1 MYFFK
6 FKKENYSKYIITLIF
21 ILGFFIRI
29 ILFKNKNLV
38 SLLSSRVEIATPV
51 TSYKRLKEGLFLYEH
66 GISPYSG
73 GLFHQAPL
81 LLVLFSIVKLISNSQ
96 TLVSLLYTLT
106 DIFSAWSLLDLSDSM
121 SSKKSSDLWK
131 KYIPVSLFLF
141 NPYSII
147 SCLGMSTAIFTNCFI
162 LTSLSYV
169 QRRKSIQSI
178 FFLALATYFSFYPI
192 VLLPPLI
199 LVQQKND
206 IKKKDSISRNIILFF
221 IELSLLLILGF
232 ISTNSW
238 DFLSATY
245 GTILFASDLTPN
257 IGLWWYFFTEIFD
270 SFRFFFIFVFQLHIF
285 IYIIPLCIRLR
296 YSVLIYCHIFNPH
309 RKYPFF
315 IIIILCGLMSILKS
329 YPSIAD
335 IVLFMSLFPF
345 LHSLYSYM
353 RHIFVTTIC
362 FLYCTFLGP
371 AFYYLWTYIG
381 SGNANFFYSITLVW
395 NLNLSIIIAD
405 IVFAILKM
413 EIEMERPD
421 MKGIDVIQTNY

>member
-1 MYFFK
+1 MYSFELR
-6 FKKENYSKYIITLIF
+6 KESYSKYIVTLIF
-21 ILGFFIRI
+21 SLGFFIRI
-29 ILFKNKNLV
+29 ILLKNKNLV
-38 SLLSSRVEIATPV
+38 SLLSNRVEIATAV

-81 LLVLFSIVKLISNSQ
+81 LLVLFSIVKLISNSEM
-96 TLVSLLYTLT
+96 LVLLLYALI

-121 SSKKSSDLWK
+121 FSKDSSLNHWK
-131 KYIPVSLFLF
+131 KYISVSLFLF

-147 SCLGMSTAIFTNCFI
+147 SCVGMSTAIFTNCFI

-178 FFLALATYFSFYPI
+178 FFLALATYLSFYPI
-192 VLLPPLI
+192 VLFPPLI
-199 LVQQKND
+199 LILQKND
-206 IKKKDSISRNIILFF
+206 IKKKDSISRNIILFL
-221 IELSLLLILGF
+221 IELLLLLLLSF
-232 ISTNSW
+232 ITTNSW

-245 GTILFASDLTPN
+245 GAILSVSDLTPN

-270 SFRFFFIFVFQLHIF
+270 SFRLFFVFVFQLHIF
-285 IYIIPLCIRLR
+285 IYIIPLCIRL
-296 YSVLIYCHIFNPH
+296 

-335 IVLFMSLFPF
+335 VVLFMSLFPF
-345 LHSLYSYM
+345 LHSIYSYM

-395 NLNLSIIIAD
+395 NFNLSIIITD

-413 EIEMERPD
+413 EMEIERPD
-421 MKGIDVIQTNY
+421 MKGIDVIQANY